1 MDLQTVNELT
11 QLYVALN
18 PSLSAKKNGTTEVR
32 ETNPTSL
39 GMEANLDGFFI
50 WSKNLLIKIGS
61 VSDFLKRSIKKQG
74 ELNEQ

>member
-1 MDLQTVNELT
+1 MDLQTVDELT
-11 QLYVALN
+11 RLYVALN

-32 ETNPTSL
+32 ETNPISL
-39 GMEANLDGFFI
+39 STEANLDGFLI